1 MPKLVG
7 ITELQLN
14 SFEIREK
21 EVFKGNKMSSKGL
34 RALFDIIIQLCTEE
48 LIYANNKTDARLLLL
63 LPRNVRNWEL
73 AISLL

>member
-34 RALFDIIIQLCTEE
+34 RALFDII
-48 LIYANNKTDARLLLL
+48 ANNKTDARLLLL

>member
-14 SFEIREK
+14 SLEIREK

-34 RALFDIIIQLCTEE
+34 RALFDIM
-48 LIYANNKTDARLLLL
+48 LITRRMLDYFFFF
-63 LPRNVRNWEL
+63 PEMSG
-73 AISLL
+73 IGSLQFHYYNI